1 MRYIIIGGSAAGVS
15 TIEAIRSIDPSS
27 PIELFTDEELPLYSR
42 VLLTYYIANVISK
55 EELHFRPLE
64 FFKENNVTAHLG
76 EKVKAV
82 SPDSKS
88 IQTENGKNHTFD
100 KLLIATGSSPK
111 MLDIPGADKEGVYGL
126 RNMEHAQ
133 KIINRSE
140 KTETATILGGGL
152 IGLRDGYA
160 LAARGLKVKMIVKSN
175 RVLSQMLDE
184 ESSAMVQE
192 RLQEH
197 GIEIKTGRDAVEI
210 LGRESVEG
218 VVLDNGEEIG
228 CQMVIIGKG
237 VDPNAELVSSTGIE
251 VREGI
256 VADEHMRTNVPDIYV
271 AGDVAET
278 YDISRGKMA
287 INAIWPCAFE
297 QGRVAGLNMAGQEAK
312 YVGSFRMNSLDI
324 YGLPAVSMG
333 VTRPDGDGL
342 HEVKRR
348 TRDTYRK
355 LVLED
360 GRIVGAIF
368 VGQIQRTG
376 FLSTLLRKRV
386 EVSDYVPYLMSDRSN
401 VADLLPLMRQN
412 AEKFT
417 EIEYRELFVSVSR

>member
-1 MRYIIIGGSAAGVS
+1 
-15 TIEAIRSIDPSS
+15 
-27 PIELFTDEELPLYSR
+27 
-42 VLLTYYIANVISK
+42 
-55 EELHFRPLE
+55 
-64 FFKENNVTAHLG
+64 
-76 EKVKAV
+76 
-82 SPDSKS
+82 
-88 IQTENGKNHTFD
+88 
-100 KLLIATGSSPK
+100 
-111 MLDIPGADKEGVYGL
+111 
-126 RNMEHAQ
+126 
-133 KIINRSE
+133 
-140 KTETATILGGGL
+140 
-152 IGLRDGYA
+152 
-160 LAARGLKVKMIVKSN
+160 
-175 RVLSQMLDE
+175 
-184 ESSAMVQE
+184 
-192 RLQEH
+192 
-197 GIEIKTGRDAVEI
+197 
-210 LGRESVEG
+210 
-218 VVLDNGEEIG
+218 
-228 CQMVIIGKG
+228 
-237 VDPNAELVSSTGIE
+237 
-251 VREGI
+251 
-256 VADEHMRTNVPDIYV
+256 
-271 AGDVAET
+271 
-278 YDISRGKMA
+278 MA